1 MKQYVLLSLFSLL
14 SIFSCWS
21 QQIKGRVIDGVTS
34 EPLPFANIVVANK
47 DSLAVPIG
55 TVTDMDGNFSLVSKK
70 GKETV
75 RVSYLGYSSK
85 DIVIVGNELNRVSLV
100 QDAKMLGEVVVKG
113 VRNHFKMENGGIA
126 MDVANSPLKNIGTAN
141 DVLDKLPFVVKE
153 GDAFTVLG
161 KGKPLIYINN
171 RLVRNENE
179 LDRLASGN
187 IKKITVITNPGPE
200 YDATVSAVIRI
211 EAIRPPGEGLGG
223 ELFGKIKVARLL
235 SANGSVDLNYRK
247 NKLDVFAYYGY
258 TDDRRKVK
266 LEWEQSL
273 KANNQTTGIDS
284 EDKERSDRRE
294 HYVETGLNYEF
305 NEHHS
310 VGVQYTYD
318 DTPYAGVNMEMQSK
332 MYINNALSEEFPT
345 TALVDINRDSHLLNT
360 YYVGDL
366 FSWLKV
372 QFDFDYAKGKNES
385 LQNSWSGRET
395 DEMVNTR
402 SLQNYHLYAGKLSL
416 ITPLWEGELKYGT
429 EFSRTINEQNYIVI
443 DNEGAEDLTSNTN
456 LSKQNMF
463 AAFVNY
469 SKTIG
474 KWALGTGVRF
484 ENTGFDYFEDGTKM
498 DGQSRIYTD
507 FFPNASVSYR
517 NERVQMMLG
526 YRSTIERP
534 SYYQLRNSVQYDNPY
549 TYEAGNP
556 YLKPTRIDDITYSFL
571 WGKIKLM
578 ATYKLYDNLSLLLP
592 GQYKDKNIIM
602 FRPEN
607 LKNVRNLS
615 VFGYYSPHFGIWE
628 PVAGVGML
636 KDILSY
642 GETINRSYEKPYLS
656 YSLKNTL
663 HLPAGFTVM
672 IDFEGNSKGNSS
684 LNYMYDNFRM
694 DMQVTKTFM
703 NDKLV
708 LNMKG
713 TDITGSY
720 RQKYLMDVY
729 PVTSFINK
737 DLDSR
742 SFQLS
747 IRYKFNA
754 SRSKYKGNSASEEER
769 QRM

>member
-1 MKQYVLLSLFSLL
+1 MKQYITLSLFSIL
-14 SIFSCWS
+14 SIFSAGA

-34 EPLPFANIVVANK
+34 EPLPFANILVVNK
-47 DSLAVPIG
+47 DSSAVSVG
-55 TVTDMDGNFSLVSKK
+55 TVTDMDGNFLLVSKK
-70 GKETV
+70 EKEAV
-75 RVSYLGYSSK
+75 RISYLGYLSK
-85 DIVIVGNELNRVSLV
+85 DTVIVRNELNKITLA

-126 MDVANSPLKNIGTAN
+126 MDVASSPLKNIGTAN
-141 DVLDKLPFVVKE
+141 DVLEKLPFVVKE

-179 LDRLASGN
+179 LERLASGN
-187 IKKITVITNPGPE
+187 IKKVTVITNPGPE

-223 ELFGKIKVARLL
+223 ELLGGIKAARLL
-235 SANGSVDLNYRK
+235 SANGSLDLNYRK
-247 NKLDVFAYYGY
+247 NKLDLFAYYGY

-266 LEWEQSL
+266 MKWEQSL
-273 KANNQTTGIDS
+273 KSDSRTTGINS
-284 EDKERSDRRE
+284 GDKERSGRRE

-310 VGVQYTYD
+310 AGVQYTYD
-318 DTPYAGVNMEMQSK
+318 GTPYARVNMGMQSE
-332 MYINNALSEEFPT
+332 MYINDALSEEFPT
-345 TALVDINRDSHLLNT
+345 TALVNIDRNSHLLNT

-366 FSWLKV
+366 FSWLKA
-372 QFDFDYAKGKNES
+372 QLDFDYAKGNNET

-395 DEMVNTR
+395 DENVNTK

-416 ITPLWEGELKYGT
+416 ITPLRKGELKYGT
-429 EFSRTINEQNYIVI
+429 EFSRTTNEQNYIVI

-456 LSKQNMF
+456 LSRQKMF
-463 AAFVNY
+463 AAFANY
-469 SKTIG
+469 SNTIG
-474 KWALGTGVRF
+474 KWTLGAGVRF

-498 DGQSRIYTD
+498 DGQSRTYTD

-517 NERVQMMLG
+517 TERIQMMLG

-556 YLKPTRIDDITYSFL
+556 YLKPTRIDDITYTLL
-571 WGKIKLM
+571 WGKIKVM
-578 ATYKLYDNLSLLLP
+578 AAYKLYDNFSLLLP
-592 GQYKDKNIIM
+592 GQYEDKDIIM

-615 VFGYYSPHFGIWE
+615 AFGYYSPHFGIWE
-628 PVAGVGML
+628 PVAGIGIL

-642 GETINRSYEKPYLS
+642 GEIVNRSYEKPYLR

-663 HLPAGFTVM
+663 RLPAGFTVM
-672 IDFEGNSKGNSS
+672 IDFQGNSKGHSS
-684 LNYMYDNFRM
+684 LDYMYDNFRM

-754 SRSKYKGNSASEEER
+754 SRSKYKGTSASEEER